1 MTQQKIQLT
10 DTDKTKYC
18 MKVFEVLEARE
29 GHGPTQGWK
38 AYCTNT
44 PQSKMSN
51 SWLSSCKARGYV
63 ARDTGKSQKIGD
75 KRKSLDGI
83 KAKSEKYG
91 GPISRTRTG

>member
-1 MTQQKIQLT
+1 
-10 DTDKTKYC
+10 
-18 MKVFEVLEARE
+18 MKVFEITEARGE

-63 ARDTGKSQKIGD
+63 ARDTGKSQKIGK
-75 KRKSLDGI
+75 KRKSLNGV

-91 GPISRTRTG
+91 GPISSTRTG